1 MAFSD
6 GKQSRLLVPFLL
18 LVICGLVVLN
28 FYQNNV
34 IQNQRDQ
41 IRGLLTDKMIGVAAP
56 AKPAAAEPEAKPAAP
71 SVTAKPAGKPGGQ
84 DTAKPQPKNR

>member
-41 IRGLLTDKMIGVAAP
+41 IRGLVTDKMLGVVAP
-56 AKPAAAEPEAKPAAP
+56 GKPATAEPAADPATP
-71 SVTAKPAGKPGGQ
+71 SVTAKPAGKPSGQ
-84 DTAKPQPKNR
+84 DTPKP